1 MTNFVQQCKIFDV
14 QNCATP
20 ETPPSCPLKTVRFRQ
35 YGCLLFDC
43 TQDDSPP
50 ASASSDSESSP
61 DSGSE
66 DLGTD
71 SLVAI
76 WLTGGLLLLLMAMIL
91 GFACWAVCSQKRWRR
106 WPIISVLLNLMYFV
120 LGTQQIFRILGQ
132 VFACLPQGVRN
143 RIKRFLLLLFNNIL
157 RWVVAYIWNCTPPRR
172 AVQFARP
179 EKDPEMGLSA
189 PIPPESNL
197 TANFSTFNRT
207 LSSSLPNFSQIFR
220 FSTPRRNRTP
230 VKQENKVNPSSIY
243 PDLTPFFHHNN
254 TGFYASSSNFT
265 NSVLSP
271 SLRPSAPRNI
281 NWDSPASPFFNGVT
295 STPDSLPF
303 PITPSWLNDFV
314 SDPDNYPEPPEPMD
328 SDSLPWN
335 NAFRQDS
342 NTYPQSPPEPQL
354 SAHTPLSIHDLA
366 PELARYFRPPY
377 VISNPPVNRHLNFDE
392 IVESPQSAV
401 RPSSLCPSCTACL
414 TNTNLDALSCIC
426 SSFHFTPLSV
436 SPHFQPFTRPF
447 RSRPSPC
454 SRPSARSRPS
464 PRFQPSPPPPPSSS
478 SSQLDISDN
487 QQISIQSDQQQ
498 ISNQSLANFSFGS
511 FGDNAVLRFL
521 AGSVQSLTESTS
533 VMEFS
538 AVSRFSLV
546 YRRTQSAP
554 IDLGDLSY
562 PRFPIRKNCKR
573 NREIG
578 IDINNILL
586 PRLRKKPRKECT
598 FCD

>member
-143 RIKRFLLLLFNNIL
+143 RIKRLLLLLFNNIL

-230 VKQENKVNPSSIY
+230 VKQQDRLY
-243 PDLTPFFHHNN
+243 PNLSDLDLDTTNN
-254 TGFYASSSNFT
+254 NASSSRFT

-271 SLRPSAPRNI
+271 SLRPSAPPN
-281 NWDSPASPFFNGVT
+281 NNFFNGPT
-295 STPDSLPF
+295 STPKSLPSPTTLF
-303 PITPSWLNDFV
+303 FN
-314 SDPDNYPEPPEPMD
+314 DPDNYPEPPEPMD
-328 SDSLPWN
+328 SDSFSMN
-335 NAFRQDS
+335 NGFRQDS
-342 NTYPQSPPEPQL
+342 NTYPQSPPQPQL
-354 SAHTPLSIHDLA
+354 SAHIPLNIDDLA

-377 VISNPPVNRHLNFDE
+377 VISSPPVNRQLNFDD
-392 IVESPQSAV
+392 IVETPQTAV
-401 RPSSLCPSCTACL
+401 RPPLCPSCTACL
-414 TNTNLDALSCIC
+414 TNTNLNALSCIC
-426 SSFHFTPLSV
+426 SSFHVTPLSV
-436 SPHFQPFTRPF
+436 SPSFQPFTRPSP
-447 RSRPSPC
+447 RSRPFSR
-454 SRPSARSRPS
+454 SRPFPRSRPS
-464 PRFQPSPPPPPSSS
+464 PRSQPFSPLIPSLS
-478 SSQLDISDN
+478 LPDFDISDY
-487 QQISIQSDQQQ
+487 QQLSIQSNPQQ
-498 ISNQSLANFSFGS
+498 ISNQSLVNFSFGD
-511 FGDNAVLRFL
+511 FNPVLRFL
-521 AGSVQSLTESTS
+521 SESVQSLTQSTS
-533 VMEFS
+533 LIQLS

-546 YRRTQSAP
+546 FRRTQSTP
-554 IDLGDLSY
+554 DDMEFSY

-573 NREIG
+573 NRDIG